1 MTAVEALR
9 LFAAELGL
17 LFAEMAPYLLL
28 GFLLAG
34 VLHVCVP
41 RRLYLSRIGKADF
54 RSCLWAALFGIPLPI
69 CSCGALPAAVAL
81 RREGAS
87 KGASVSFLV
96 ATPATGADSI
106 LATYSLLGL
115 PFAILRPVAAFVT
128 ALVAGTATNLA
139 TRGELSSNNSTE
151 NPGECGCEGEC
162 GCSECGCDDC
172 RRDEDDSPAGFLPGL
187 KAILRYGLVDMVG
200 NVAKWLAIGLAL
212 GALVAAFVPG
222 DFFLALR
229 DRPLLCMLAVL
240 LLAMPTYTCATGSIP
255 LALALVAKGITPG
268 AALVLLMAGPATSV
282 ASMTVVGRAFGKRAL
297 FAYLASIA
305 GGALFFGWIVD
316 AFLMETFL
324 SAMPLGS
331 AACHAGH
338 GAVGAF
344 DCACAALLAGLM
356 VYSRLPRKS
365 EIAKEAAMVRTFVVK
380 GMSCNHCKASVE
392 KAARA
397 LPGVKAAEAD
407 VAKGTLAV
415 EGEVDAEALRR
426 AVEEAGFEFGGA
438 L

>member
-9 LFAAELGL
+9 LFAAELGV

-69 CSCGALPAAVAL
+69 CSCGALPAAIAL

-128 ALVAGTATNLA
+128 SLVAGTATNLA
-139 TRGELSSNNSTE
+139 TRGELSSNNSTADS
-151 NPGECGCEGEC
+151 GECGCEGEC
-162 GCSECGCDDC
+162 GCDDC
-172 RRDEDDSPAGFLPGL
+172 RREEDDSPAGFLPRL

-282 ASMTVVGRAFGKRAL
+282 ASMTVVGRAFGRRAL
-297 FAYLASIA
+297 LAYLASIA

-316 AFLMETFL
+316 AFLMGTFL

-344 DCACAALLAGLM
+344 DVACAALLAGLM
-356 VYSRLPRKS
+356 IRSRLPGKS
-365 EIAKEAAMVRTFVVK
+365 KIAKEAAMVRTFVVK

-415 EGEVDAEALRR
+415 EGEVDAEALRA